1 MDEKLLRFFKTFAD
15 LDRLRLAALISKKP
29 RTAFEI
35 AMDLNLGEKDVA
47 RHLEQ
52 IKKLGV
58 LQVEENGYRLDI
70 KAFEAFAREVL
81 AEHRPV
87 AQAHSDDEN
96 ADDDDRQVV
105 KNYSYPDGRLKEIPM
120 QEKKL
125 LPILRHVVQAFRPG
139 VRYSEKEVNQALAHY
154 HADYASLRRYLVD
167 RNILAREANG
177 RQYWRKDKG

>member
-15 LDRLRLAALISKKP
+15 LDRLKVTALISKK
-29 RTAFEI
+29 RRAAFEI
-35 AMDLNLGEKDVA
+35 AMDLDLSEKEVA

-58 LQVEENGYRLDI
+58 LQVEENGYRLDV
-70 KAFEAFAREVL
+70 KAFEALSREVL
-81 AEHRPV
+81 AEHSQAV
-87 AQAHSDDEN
+87 QAHSDDEDAN
-96 ADDDDRQVV
+96 DFDRQVV
-105 KNYSYPDGRLKEIPM
+105 KNYSYPDGRLKEIPV

-154 HADYASLRRYLVD
+154 HADYASLRRYLID
-167 RNILAREANG
+167 RQILTREANG